1 MQRRLALAVIV
12 GALLGVVAFGAPA
25 QAHGAL
31 SSPASR
37 SVVCGAGTQTQM
49 NSSACRA
56 AVAAGADVD
65 NWDNIRVAGVDGR
78 DRQVIPDG
86 KLCSGGLAT
95 FAGLD
100 LPRSDWPTTKLR
112 SGASFTFAY
121 KERIPHKGSFRIY
134 VTTDGFTPKKAL
146 RWADL
151 ETKPFLTA
159 TDPSISGGAYV
170 MKGKLPAKT
179 GRHIIY
185 TIWQTT
191 STPDTY
197 YSCSDVVFT
206 AAPAVSSST
215 APSPTKAAAPLVPS
229 EKAQPSL
236 VPQAAQTVAR
246 PRSRTGVIWGM
257 GGAAVLAVLIAG
269 GVIVATRTTPRPRH
283 H

>member
-1 MQRRLALAVIV
+1 VQRRLALLVAG
-12 GALLGVVAFGAPA
+12 GALLGAVAFGAPA

-31 SSPASR
+31 STPTSR
-37 SVVCGAGTQTQM
+37 SVVCGAGTQAQM
-49 NSSACRA
+49 NSSACKA
-56 AVAAGADVD
+56 AVAAGADVAD
-65 NWDNIRVAGVDGR
+65 WDNIRVPGVDGR

-86 KLCSGGLAT
+86 QLCSGGLAK

-100 LPRSDWPTTKLR
+100 LPRTDWPTTKVR

-134 VTTDGFTPKKAL
+134 VTKNGFDPKKPL

-159 TDPSISGGAYV
+159 TDPSISDGAYV

-179 GRHIIY
+179 GRQIIY

-206 AAPAVSSST
+206 AAPAASTST
-215 APSPTKAAAPLVPS
+215 APSPATAAAPLVPS

-236 VPQAAQTVAR
+236 VPQAAQTVVR
-246 PRSRTGVIWGM
+246 PLSRSGVMWGM
-257 GGAAVLAVLIAG
+257 AGAGGLAVLIAG
-269 GVIVATRTTPRPRH
+269 GVIVATRKRPLPKHR
-283 H
+283 

>member
-1 MQRRLALAVIV
+1 
-12 GALLGVVAFGAPA
+12 
-25 QAHGAL
+25 
-31 SSPASR
+31 
-37 SVVCGAGTQTQM
+37 M
-49 NSSACRA
+49 NAAACKA
-56 AVAAGADVD
+56 AVAAGADVAD
-65 NWDNIRVAGVDGR
+65 WDNIRVPGVDGR
-78 DRQVIPDG
+78 DRQVVPDG

-100 LPRSDWPTTKLR
+100 LPRTDWPTTRLR
-112 SGASFTFAY
+112 SGAAFTFAY

-134 VTTDGFTPKKAL
+134 VTKDGFDPKKPL

-159 TDPSISGGAYV
+159 TDPAISGGAYT
-170 MKGKLPAKT
+170 MKGKLPVKT

-206 AAPAVSSST
+206 AAPAAPAST
-215 APSPTKAAAPLVPS
+215 APSRAGAVAPPVQT

-236 VPQAAQTVAR
+236 VPQAAQTVVK
-246 PRSRTGVIWGM
+246 PRSRTGLVLGL
-257 GGAAVLAVLIAG
+257 GAAGALAALIAG
-269 GVIVATRTTPRPRH
+269 AVMVATRRRPLPKHR
-283 H
+283 